1 MDPPRVTAPKL
12 KQSQIQR
19 KVDEVR
25 ENYPAARVLP
35 VNVEDLIDLDLD
47 LDLQS
52 VANLLHLAGTDALI
66 LPDWKT
72 VLVDL
77 AKFEDPKMTNRLRF
91 SLAHEL
97 GHYFLH
103 REVYS
108 DLSFA
113 SVEDWIAFVVWIPDE
128 VYGWLE
134 YHADEFA
141 GRLLVPEAELRES
154 FRDTSNVLEGTKYA
168 GRSDLPEPVADAIAK
183 KICPRFG
190 VSYKPIRSRM
200 KRLGLWKPVYEA
212 GDF

>member
-1 MDPPRVTAPKL
+1 MDPTRVTAPKL
-12 KQSQIQR
+12 KQSQIQ
-19 KVDEVR
+19 KEVDEVR
-25 ENYPAARVLP
+25 EKYPAAKVLP
-35 VNVEDLIDLDLD
+35 VHVEDLIDLDLD

-52 VANLLHLAGTDALI
+52 AANLLALSGTDALI

-77 AKFEDPKMTNRLRF
+77 AEFEDPKMTNRLRF

-113 SVEDWIAFVVWIPDE
+113 SVEDWIAFVVGIPEE

-141 GRLLVPEAELRES
+141 GRLLVPETELRES
-154 FRDTSNVLEGTKYA
+154 FRDAVKLLDGTKYA
-168 GRSDLPEPVADAIAK
+168 GRSDFPEPVADAVAK
-183 KICPRFG
+183 KICSRFG
-190 VSYKPIRSRM
+190 VSYRPVRSRL